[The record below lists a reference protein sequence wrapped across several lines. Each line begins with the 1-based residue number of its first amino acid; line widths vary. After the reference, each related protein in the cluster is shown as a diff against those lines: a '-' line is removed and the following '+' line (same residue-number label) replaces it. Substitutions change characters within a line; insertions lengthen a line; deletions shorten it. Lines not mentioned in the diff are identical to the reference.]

1 MLDLLALVIMV
12 GCLVAMFGVIA
23 GLERLWRDDRR

>member
-1 MLDLLALVIMV
+1 MLDVLALVIMV

-23 GLERLWRDDRR
+23 GLDRL